1 VTPDLVCLGNL
12 IVDDVVFADGTTRMG
27 EPGGAMLY
35 AALGA
40 LPWGLRVAIV
50 APLGDDYPARTLHAL
65 EERGV
70 DLSGLRP
77 LGRPGLRTW
86 LLYEPVA
93 RRVVHRLGAASHAD
107 ASPAPSDLADRFP
120 EARAF
125 HLSPTPLACQ
135 LPLLRALAPRTDALV
150 SLDPHDPVRE
160 DNLAAW
166 REALALADVF
176 FVSDEELQLDGVAA
190 DPRAALARLAG
201 GRLRWALLKR
211 GARGGLLYD
220 TRTGATRSWEARS
233 ATVVDPTGAGDAFA
247 GGVLAGLLDG
257 EDVGA
262 ALARGVVSASFAL
275 EGWGAASLLAATP
288 EVARRRGL
296 EWFGE
301 RAGAPAGAPRAGRP
315 VGGSD

>member
-1 VTPDLVCLGNL
+1 MTPDLVCLGNL

-86 LLYEPVA
+86 LLYEPLA

-107 ASPAPSDLADRFP
+107 ASPAPADLADRFP
-120 EARAF
+120 GARAF

-135 LPLLRALAPRTDALV
+135 LPLLRALAARPDTLV

-160 DNLAAW
+160 DNLAEW
-166 REALALADVF
+166 REALALADIF
-176 FVSDEELQLDGVAA
+176 FVSREELQLEGV
-190 DPRAALARLAG
+190 DQRPRETLERCAC
-201 GRLRWALLKR
+201 GRLRWIVLKR
-211 GARGGLLYD
+211 GAQGGQLFD
-220 TRTGATRSWEARS
+220 RRSRRVTPWEARTE
-233 ATVVDPTGAGDAFA
+233 AFVDPTGAGDAFA
-247 GGVLAGLLDG
+247 GGFLAGLLDG
-257 EDVGA
+257 AEAEV
-262 ALARGVVSASFAL
+262 ALRRGVVSASFAL
-275 EGWGAASLLAATP
+275 EGWGAAGLLGASPEAARQRS
-288 EVARRRGL
+288 AR
-296 EWFGE
+296 WFGA
-301 RAGAPAGAPRAGRP
+301 RADAPAGGTE
-315 VGGSD
+315 